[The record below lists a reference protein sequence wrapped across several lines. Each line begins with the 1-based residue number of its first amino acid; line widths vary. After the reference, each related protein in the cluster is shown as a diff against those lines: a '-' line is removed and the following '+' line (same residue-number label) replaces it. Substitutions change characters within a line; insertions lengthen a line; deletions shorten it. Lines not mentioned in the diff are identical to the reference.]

1 MENVRE
7 PKETKLDRLKA
18 DLVRAKEK
26 ASEWQARVRDI
37 ERQITE
43 QENIEI
49 VQAVRGMI
57 SEPEDLRAVLN
68 MIRAM
73 NESPAA
79 NFGKENESQ

>member
-1 MENVRE
+1 MEKVRE

-49 VQAVRGMI
+49 VQAVRSI
-57 SEPEDLRAVLN
+57 LSEPEDLRAVLN
-68 MIRAM
+68 MIRATK
-73 NESPAA
+73 ESPTA
-79 NFGKENESQ
+79 NFGKENESL

>member
-1 MENVRE
+1 MRE

-57 SEPEDLRAVLN
+57 SEPEELRTVLN

-73 NESPAA
+73 NEPPAT
-79 NFGKENESQ
+79 NFGKEN

>member
-1 MENVRE
+1 MRE

-73 NESPAA
+73 NEPSET
-79 NFGKENESQ
+79 NFEKEN

>member
-1 MENVRE
+1 MRE

-43 QENIEI
+43 QENLAII
-49 VQAVRGMI
+49 QAVR
-57 SEPEDLRAVLN
+57 SLPSAPEDLRGLLD
-68 MIRAM
+68 MIRA
-73 NESPAA
+73 AGA
-79 NFGKENESQ
+79 LSQSNSTEQEDI

>member
-1 MENVRE
+1 MRE

-57 SEPEDLRAVLN
+57 SEPEDLRTVLN

>member
-1 MENVRE
+1 MRE

-26 ASEWQARVRDI
+26 AGEWQARVRDI

-43 QENIEI
+43 QENIES

-73 NESPAA
+73 NESSAA
-79 NFGKENESQ
+79 NFGKENDSQ

>member
-1 MENVRE
+1 MRE

-79 NFGKENESQ
+79 NFGKEN

>member
-1 MENVRE
+1 MRE

-73 NESPAA
+73 NESSTT
-79 NFGKENESQ
+79 NIGKEN

>member
-1 MENVRE
+1 MRE

-49 VQAVRGMI
+49 VQAVRSI
-57 SEPEDLRAVLN
+57 LSEPEDLRAVLN
-68 MIRAM
+68 MIRATK
-73 NESPAA
+73 ETPAE
-79 NFGKENESQ
+79 NFGKEHESL

>member
-1 MENVRE
+1 MRE

-43 QENIEI
+43 QENNEI

-79 NFGKENESQ
+79 NFGKENESL

>member
-1 MENVRE
+1 MRE

-57 SEPEDLRAVLN
+57 SEPEELRAVLN
-68 MIRAM
+68 TIRAM
-73 NESPAA
+73 NDPSAT
-79 NFGKENESQ
+79 NLGKENERL

>member
-1 MENVRE
+1 MRE

-49 VQAVRGMI
+49 VQAVRGLV
-57 SEPEDLRAVLN
+57 SAPEELRAVLN